1 MEIDKKA
8 DQRQTRSLTAAATS
22 HLTRSTSSINSSAK
36 TVVDPNQAKR
46 KTSTSTTKPET
57 LSSKAT
63 SSKAKI
69 DTNIETLKTT
79 INGQP
84 NSTSSIAK
92 GSRNSSLVKNQAS
105 NFSQS
110 TSSLLITGN

>member
-22 HLTRSTSSINSSAK
+22 HLTRSTSSINSSMK

-46 KTSTSTTKPET
+46 KTSTTKPET

-63 SSKAKI
+63 SSKA
-69 DTNIETLKTT
+69 NIETLKTT

-84 NSTSSIAK
+84 NSTSSTAK
-92 GSRNSSLVKNQAS
+92 ASRNSSLVKNQAS